1 MERRKIKQML
11 YGVGYLSVVFLIVA
25 GVYFIWLKPTPTC
38 FDERRNQGE
47 TEVDCGGPCVPC
59 ETRTLSPLQASWV
72 KHFSA
77 NNPAQQ
83 QAVYGASK
91 TIIVAEIKNPNSD
104 YGADSFSY
112 TFDIYDSLGKKFHT
126 LTKNSFIYSGEIKY
140 LFEANININSD
151 NINKVEI
158 SFSDINWKSRGEFP
172 KPDIQTREI
181 KTESAKPV
189 NVSGIVVNNNAF
201 GFSKVNIIAFLFNK
215 DGFRIS
221 ASETELNNL
230 KSFEERFFRAI
241 FPSDISLITS
251 EPKPAAYNFVRDLT
265 IGSKGED
272 VVSLQKFLKE
282 QGFFE
287 REPTDYFGQITKNA
301 LIQYQKKEGISP
313 ASGYFGLKTRTVVN
327 SSASLQQIYKPNLNE
342 ADPNLT
348 KIYVE
353 AIR

>member
-1 MERRKIKQML
+1 MERRTIKQIL
-11 YGVGYLSVVFLIVA
+11 YGAGYLSVIFLIVA

-38 FDERRNQGE
+38 FDGRQNQNE
-47 TEVDCGGPCVPC
+47 IKVDCGGPCVPC
-59 ETRTLSPLQASWV
+59 ETKTLSPLQVSWL
-72 KHFSA
+72 KYFSV
-77 NNPAQQ
+77 NN
-83 QAVYGASK
+83 K
-91 TIIVAEIKNPNSD
+91 TIIMAEIKNPNSD
-104 YGADSFSY
+104 YGADSFFY

-241 FPSDISLITS
+241 FPSDISLIAS

-313 ASGYFGLKTRTVVN
+313 ASGYFGAKTRAYINDILIKQLTPP
-327 SSASLQQIYKPNLNE
+327 SSPKFSATE
-342 ADPNLT
+342 ADPSKT
-348 KIYVE
+348 KVYVE